1 MLNVNWIRVRRLCGE
16 TMREIG
22 ILVFVF
28 APLETVLADQPVSRA
43 AVMLVMLGSVTL
55 IAAGVVLEAR
65 E

>member
-1 MLNVNWIRVRRLCGE
+1 MRNVNWIRVRRLLGE
-16 TMREIG
+16 TIREIG

-43 AVMLVMLGSVTL
+43 AVMLAMLGSLTMIV
-55 IAAGVVLEAR
+55 AGVVLETR